1 MQHCSS
7 GSLSFLAKCNGKA
20 FETLESVLLLGVGS
34 SHEEGEGE
42 EREVGEE
49 VGEEVR
55 EEVMV
60 VVAERKVML
69 VMVFDHRVKK
79 GWPHRS
85 HDFSSNMVCFKV
97 GHQGS

>member
-34 SHEEGEGE
+34 SHEEEEGE

-55 EEVMV
+55 EEVVVVV
-60 VVAERKVML
+60 VVAERNLKVML
-69 VMVFDHRVKK
+69 VMVFDRCLITV
-79 GWPHRS
+79 
-85 HDFSSNMVCFKV
+85 
-97 GHQGS
+97 